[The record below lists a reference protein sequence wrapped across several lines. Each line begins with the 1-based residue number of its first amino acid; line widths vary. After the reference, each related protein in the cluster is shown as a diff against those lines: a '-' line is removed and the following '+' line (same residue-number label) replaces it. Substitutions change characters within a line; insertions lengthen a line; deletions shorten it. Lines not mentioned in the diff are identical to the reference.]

1 MVCNSRDKRWNNSKG
16 EVMQYKALI
25 EITFERYTSTDA
37 MQEAEIQAK
46 IQQCDARVY
55 CVKEADN
62 NWFWED

>member
-1 MVCNSRDKRWNNSKG
+1 
-16 EVMQYKALI
+16 MQYKALI